1 MLLFRR
7 RVRSSFSPYDMLS
20 IGLPGAA
27 QDASVDAVLVSHAG
41 AVIKRLE
48 LRIHFDR
55 ATVDVVMHN
64 VYHQSHTDVL
74 GEDLR
79 LHEALSLAGALLLA
93 RTSGT
98 WLWDAPTEAVRP
110 ECLGEQLRARTS
122 K

>member
-1 MLLFRR
+1 MLFRR

-27 QDASVDAVLVSHAG
+27 RPAVSVDAVLVSHAG

-64 VYHQSHTDVL
+64 VYHQSHTEIL
-74 GEDLR
+74 GEDLP
-79 LHEALSLAGALLLA
+79 LHEALSLAGALLVA

-98 WLWDAPTEAVRP
+98 WLWDAPTAAVRP
-110 ECLGEQLRARTS
+110 ECLGEQLRARVA
-122 K
+122 